1 MSKRIKS
8 TNSTIG
14 LVVVILTLLG
24 LPLLTLL
31 NQWVLFFVFN
41 LEISF
46 IQSLILFQSLIGI
59 NKSCMSG
66 RLER

>member
-46 IQSLILFQSLIGI
+46 IQSLVLTLWLGLVVSSS
-59 NKSCMSG
+59 K
-66 RLER
+66 